1 MPFPA
6 LTGRIL
12 FFSIDVSPLVFILN
26 LGNKLD
32 DVEKTNHQTTS
43 CGIFSTAKSM
53 AAIGLKIRVF
63 SRLSPEKAHS
73 KTYCTTIVQ
82 RILYNK
88 SRGNARKIFGNA

>member
-53 AAIGLKIRVF
+53 AAIGSKSAF
-63 SRLSPEKAHS
+63 FKAF
-73 KTYCTTIVQ
+73 
-82 RILYNK
+82 
-88 SRGNARKIFGNA
+88 ARKSA